1 MNWNACVKRFSSIR
15 CLIEKLIETQ
25 KEKRSIFHKNGCVMT
40 EPSPANIVNNFTF
53 KTLSQSE
60 KQKKELIDEKNSE
73 KCV

>member
-1 MNWNACVKRFSSIR
+1 
-15 CLIEKLIETQ
+15 
-25 KEKRSIFHKNGCVMT
+25 MT